1 MPRLK
6 AAAADLRRQAR
17 RADPLDTFVVPTACL
32 EGGRLRPSGASRG
45 AHSPARRASM
55 LMALGC
61 ALCGAAHGGAP
72 GHPAGRAGAAL
83 PTATA
88 APAGDPGRQLE
99 AFLRVAAVAGRE
111 QPAAAFIREQLG
123 RDLPVRSDALGDV
136 TVTFGSGGPR
146 RLVACALG
154 EPGFVVSRIDGEGY
168 LRLAAAGGAV
178 PFGALWEQAHEGQLV
193 WVAGAR
199 GAVPGA
205 VAAPSVHL
213 LHGRELA
220 GRPFSITE
228 AFVDVGAQSP
238 AEAAELGIQVDDAVT
253 LDRLPTR
260 LAHGLVAGPSARVK
274 AACLAEVEAARR
286 FRTRPR
292 TGTVVFAWTTG
303 DLSRRAGLLHLLRRR
318 GPFSELIVLG
328 WELGWQRDRGGEQE
342 VRLPAPGTGLLAG
355 GALAGALPGLRDL
368 PFEPRLSGG
377 EELLDPAS
385 TGYLGLPALY
395 PGTPVEAVAV
405 ADVRQLAIALV
416 RLLSGERAAA
426 PAAPASSTRGTSSD
440 SQAPP
445 APPPLP
451 ASPPA
456 APPVASAAKAAPA
469 APAPPLLPRDGEA
482 RHAETAA
489 LLATLVAPSGVSGA
503 EAPVRDAILH
513 QLPPWAHPVVDWAG
527 NLAVSFGGPA
537 AAPAPDPGSCLFMAH
552 MDEVGFQVSEVLAD
566 GRLKLRARGGLL
578 RTLWEAHAALVQ
590 GRRGPVP
597 AVVEP
602 RPRWHG
608 DLRRASADELTA
620 SIGAAGAAEV
630 AALGIRVG
638 STVTMP
644 KQMLRL
650 GRHRVA
656 AGSLDDRAGAAALLL
671 ALRRIHPAALR
682 HRVTFAWTTREE
694 AGFLGAA
701 ALARALPGPRRVY
714 PVDVYASSDSPR
726 EPRQPAAATLG
737 HGAVLGAAGGSY
749 AGRAE
754 ADRVLAL
761 GRQRGIALQLAAT
774 VGPTD
779 GIPFLAGGASVL
791 PLSWAGRYSHA
802 PAEVADLRDVEA
814 LVDLVVA
821 LAGE

>member
-1 MPRLK
+1 MPRQK

-17 RADPLDTFVVPTACL
+17 RADPLGALVPTTCRG
-32 EGGRLRPSGASRG
+32 GGRLRPSCPSRG
-45 AHSPARRASM
+45 FISRARRAG
-55 LMALGC
+55 LLLALGG

-72 GHPAGRAGAAL
+72 GHPAGRAGAAR
-83 PTATA
+83 PAAAT
-88 APAGDPGRQLE
+88 APAGDPDRRLE

-123 RDLPVRSDALGDV
+123 RDLPVRSDALGNV
-136 TVTFGSGGPR
+136 MVTFGSRGPR

-168 LRLAAAGGAV
+168 LRLAAVGGAV
-178 PFGALWEQAHEGQLV
+178 PSGALWEQAHEGQLV

-199 GAVPGA
+199 GAVPGT
-205 VAAPSVHL
+205 VAAPSIHE
-213 LHGRELA
+213 LHGRQLG
-220 GRPFSITE
+220 GRPFSTAE
-228 AFVDVGAQSP
+228 AFVDIGAQNP
-238 AEAAELGIQVDDAVT
+238 AEAAELGIQVNDTVA

-274 AACLAEVEAARR
+274 AACLAAVEAARR
-286 FRTRPR
+286 FRATPR

-303 DLSRRAGLLHLLRRR
+303 DLLGRAGILHLLRRR
-318 GPFSELIVLG
+318 GPFSELVVLG
-328 WELGWQRDRGGEQE
+328 RELGWQRYRGREQA

-355 GALAGALPGLRDL
+355 GALAGALPGLQPM
-368 PFEPRLSGG
+368 PFLEPRLSPG
-377 EELLDPAS
+377 EALLYPAS
-385 TGYLGLPALY
+385 TGYLGLPALN
-395 PGTPVEAVAV
+395 PGTPVETVAV
-405 ADVRQLAIALV
+405 ADVQQLATV
-416 RLLSGERAAA
+416 LLTLLGGARAAA
-426 PAAPASSTRGTSSD
+426 AAAPASSARSTSPD
-440 SQAPP
+440 SAAPP
-445 APPPLP
+445 APPP
-451 ASPPA
+451 ASPPP
-456 APPVASAAKAAPA
+456 APPAAAVAKPAPA
-469 APAPPLLPRDGEA
+469 AAAPRLLPLDGEA
-482 RHAETAA
+482 RHAETGA

-527 NLAVSFGGPA
+527 NLAVTFGGPA
-537 AAPAPDPGSCLFMAH
+537 AAQAPDPGSRLFMAH

-566 GRLKLRARGGLL
+566 GRLKLWARGGLL
-578 RTLWEAHAALVQ
+578 RTLWEAHAALIQ

-597 AVVEP
+597 AVIEP

-620 SIGAAGAAEV
+620 FLGAAGAAEV

-638 STVTMP
+638 STVTLP
-644 KQMLRL
+644 KAMLRL

-694 AGFLGAA
+694 VGFLGAA
-701 ALARALPGPRRVY
+701 ALAQALPGPRRVY

-726 EPRQPAAATLG
+726 ESRQPAAAALG
-737 HGAVLGAAGGSY
+737 HGAVLGAAGSGLY
-749 AGRAE
+749 ASRAV
-754 ADRVLAL
+754 ADHVLAL
-761 GRQRGIALQLAAT
+761 GRQRGIALQLATT

-802 PAEVADLRDVEA
+802 PVEVADLRDVEA